1 MYKLTKKL
9 QKIVDLKNKFDDL
22 KKGIEAL
29 LNILEDVELAESVY
43 NSNAIESSTLTLP
56 DTEKI
61 LLDLE
66 VSKDYSLREVFE
78 AKNLA
83 RVYEYIK
90 IKKDGIFLNQDTIL
104 FIHGLLIGGID
115 DSIAGRFRKEHEYVR
130 VGKHIAPAPEH
141 VIRMVEVLLA
151 EYKANHSV
159 DIFSKIAH
167 FHLQFE
173 TIHPF
178 CDGNGRIGRVLISLQ
193 LQEFGYPNIIIRDKE
208 KQLYYKTFTH
218 FRDTKS
224 KKQMEQIIYL
234 ALSEGLHKR
243 IAYLEGQEIVTLAEY
258 AKKYSVPLA
267 SLINAGKRQT
277 IPAFREKGVWKI
289 GADFRVKT
297 AKAHT
302 K

>member
-1 MYKLTKKL
+1 MATLPKKL
-9 QKIVDLKNKFDDL
+9 QSILALKKSFDSL
-22 KKGIEAL
+22 KKGKEAL
-29 LNILEDVELAESVY
+29 LTILEDVELAESVY
-43 NSNAIESSTLTLP
+43 NSNAIENSTLTLP

-90 IKKDGIFLNQDTIL
+90 NKKDSIVLNQETIL

-115 DSIAGRFRKEHEYVR
+115 DSIAGRFRKTGEYVR
-130 VGKHIAPAPEH
+130 VGKHVAPAPEH
-141 VIRMVEVLLA
+141 VLRMIEVLLN
-151 EYKANHSV
+151 EYKSNHNAN
-159 DIFSKIAH
+159 IFLKIAH

-178 CDGNGRIGRVLISLQ
+178 CDGNGRIGRVLINLQ
-193 LQEFGYPNIIIRDKE
+193 LQEFGYPNVIIRDKE
-208 KQLYYKTFTH
+208 KHIYYKTFSH

-224 KKQMEQIIYL
+224 TKQMEQVLYL

-243 IAYLEGQEIVTLAEY
+243 ITYLKGAEIVTLAQY
-258 AKKYSVPLA
+258 AKNHALPLA
-267 SLINAGKRQT
+267 GLINAGRRQT

-289 GADFRVKT
+289 AADFR
-297 AKAHT
+297 
-302 K
+302 

>member
-1 MYKLTKKL
+1 MSIFMNKSTTKH
-9 QKIVDLKNKFDDL
+9 QNIINLKKKFDLLRVGKDS
-22 KKGIEAL
+22 L

-43 NSNAIESSTLTLP
+43 NSNAIENSTLTLS

-90 IKKDGIFLNQDTIL
+90 AKKNSILLNQDTIL

-115 DSIAGRFRKEHEYVR
+115 DSVAGRFRKMNEYVR
-130 VGKHIAPAPEH
+130 VGNHVAPAPEH
-141 VIRMVEVLLA
+141 VMRMMEVLLND
-151 EYKANHSV
+151 YKTNHEV
-159 DIFSKIAH
+159 NIFKKIAD

-178 CDGNGRIGRVLISLQ
+178 CDGNGRIGRVLINLQ

-208 KQLYYKTFTH
+208 KHLYYKTFSH

-224 KKQMEQIIYL
+224 TKQMEQILYL

-243 IAYLEGQEIVTLAEY
+243 IAYLEGVKIITLSEY
-258 AKKYSVPLA
+258 AKINSLSLA
-267 SLINAGKRQT
+267 SLINSGRRQT
-277 IPAFREKGVWKI
+277 IPAFREKGIWKI
-289 GADFRVKT
+289 GV
-297 AKAHT
+297 
-302 K
+302 

>member
-1 MYKLTKKL
+1 MT
-9 QKIVDLKNKFDDL
+9 
-22 KKGIEAL
+22 
-29 LNILEDVELAESVY
+29 ILEDVELAESVY
-43 NSNAIESSTLTLP
+43 NSNAIENSTLTLP

-83 RVYEYIK
+83 RVYDYIK
-90 IKKDGIFLNQDTIL
+90 VKKDSIVLNQDTIL
-104 FIHGLLIGGID
+104 FVHGLLIGGID
-115 DSIAGRFRKEHEYVR
+115 DSIAGRFRKQHEYVR
-130 VGKHIAPAPEH
+130 VGKHVAPAPEH
-141 VIRMVEVLLA
+141 VMRMIEVLLD
-151 EYKANHSV
+151 EYKTNHDAN
-159 DIFSKIAH
+159 IFAKIAH

-178 CDGNGRIGRVLISLQ
+178 CDGNGRIGRVLINLQ

-218 FRDTKS
+218 FRDGKS
-224 KKQMEQIIYL
+224 TKQMEHVIYL

-243 IAYLEGQEIVTLAEY
+243 ITYLEGQAIVPLAEY
-258 AKKYSVPLA
+258 AKNHAVSLA
-267 SLINAGKRQT
+267 GMINMGKRQT

-289 GADFRVKT
+289 GTDYK
-297 AKAHT
+297 K